1 MIEANFSWHDIGNW
15 HSLWQMQEKDI
26 TNNYCECDVINID
39 STNSYI
45 SSNNKL
51 TAVIGMD
58 NIIIINTKDAL
69 LIANKSE
76 IRKIKQLVVEMTE
89 IGRKEIL

>member
-1 MIEANFSWHDIGNW
+1 M
-15 HSLWQMQEKDI
+15 
-26 TNNYCECDVINID
+26 INID

-45 SSNNKL
+45 SCNNKL

>member
-1 MIEANFSWHDIGNW
+1 
-15 HSLWQMQEKDI
+15 
-26 TNNYCECDVINID
+26 
-39 STNSYI
+39 
-45 SSNNKL
+45 
-51 TAVIGMD
+51 MD

-76 IRKIKQLVVEMTE
+76 IRKIKQLVIEMTE